1 MSKLPLVKTTLLFSS
16 LQNEERLDKRD
27 NRGKRHKVA
36 LLLVELALSMLSGRD
51 GSLSSLYRKMV
62 QNHERVCEHLGI
74 RLCRVISR
82 SHLPILLSKVDID
95 CFESVLRSLGT
106 DSLGEGEK
114 AWFAADGK
122 SIRGSIAEGESQRQ
136 NLVQIISHKGR
147 SVVEETFYEGDK
159 ESEIAV
165 VRELLSKS
173 RVCSQ
178 GITMDALH
186 CNPTTLKQIA
196 EAQGAFIVGLKGN
209 QPELFQEMERCRH
222 ILPVVA
228 SKKEV
233 EKGHGR
239 IDIREYSAYNIANQH
254 FESRWNPVNFQTMV
268 TVQRTRF
275 TIKTKKETKTNSIF
289 LSNEPIKNACMLFDS
304 VRNHWGIEVNN
315 HFRDVTLQEDKLKTK
330 NKSICRIL
338 ALIRTITLKIL
349 HIFNPPNFK
358 AQLELYQD
366 QPDTLLQDLRKLQL
380 L

>member
-1 MSKLPLVKTTLLFSS
+1 MVKTNLLFSS
-16 LQNEERLDKRD
+16 LQKEERLDKRD

-36 LLLVELALSMLSGRD
+36 LVLVELALSMLSGRD

-74 RLCRVISR
+74 CLCRVISR

-114 AWFAADGK
+114 GWFAADGK
-122 SIRGSIAEGESQRQ
+122 SIRGSIAEGESQGQ
-136 NLVQIISHKGR
+136 HIVQIIAHEGGT
-147 SVVEETFYEGDK
+147 VVAETFYEGDK
-159 ESEIAV
+159 ESEVAV
-165 VRELLSKS
+165 VRQLLSKGH
-173 RVCSQ
+173 VCSQ

-186 CNPTTLKQIA
+186 CNPTTLKQVA

-222 ILPVVA
+222 ILPVVR

-239 IDIREYSAYNIANQH
+239 IDTREYSAYNIDNQY
-254 FESRWNPVNFQTMV
+254 FDLRWDAVNFQTLV

-289 LSNEPIKNACMLFDS
+289 LSNEPIENAFILFGS
-304 VRNHWGIEVNN
+304 IRNHWGIEVNN

-330 NKSICRIL
+330 TKNICRVL
-338 ALIRTITLKIL
+338 ALIRTLTLKIL
-349 HIFNPPNFK
+349 RLLNPPNFK

-366 QPDTLLQDLRKLQL
+366 QPDTLLQDLRKLQFL
-380 L
+380 